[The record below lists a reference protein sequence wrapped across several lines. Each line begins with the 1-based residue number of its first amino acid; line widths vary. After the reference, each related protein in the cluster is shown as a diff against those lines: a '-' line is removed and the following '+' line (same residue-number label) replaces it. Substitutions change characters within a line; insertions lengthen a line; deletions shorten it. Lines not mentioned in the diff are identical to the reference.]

1 MVAEIDPA
9 ALERALVEI
18 RPRLRGHAGDMSV
31 QVEAGGEVSVHFEG
45 ACESCPAMAV
55 TFAGLVRTT
64 LLDVAGVTAIHA
76 PQVHAS
82 PRALNRIAV
91 ALGATVL
98 KE

>member
-1 MVAEIDPA
+1 MAATIDPV

-31 QVEAGGEVSVHFEG
+31 QAEEGGKVSVHFEG

-64 LLDVAGVTAIHA
+64 LLDVEGVTSVDA

-91 ALGATVL
+91 ALGATVFN
-98 KE
+98 E